1 MMLDSAAS
9 NQKIGARG
17 SSDEHLINVGGNDFT
32 GNGKAGNKMGFTFAT
47 SFREKE
53 ASGVKQSGT
62 GKKEQLQSVDVPSAG
77 FML

>member
-1 MMLDSAAS
+1 M
-9 NQKIGARG
+9 
-17 SSDEHLINVGGNDFT
+17 GGNDFT

-53 ASGVKQSGT
+53 ASGAKQSGT